1 MPGDQSPR
9 KRCIRYNV
17 PGHAHELTFSCYRRR
32 PLLKSE
38 RACSL
43 LADAVARARLAHRLR
58 LLAYVFMPEHVHL
71 LLWPNEADYSVSAIL
86 KSVKQS
92 VSRRVVAHLRDHNP
106 QGLRLLATGQPA
118 KPHTFW
124 QAGGGY
130 DRNITEMATL
140 ERAANYIHMNPVR
153 RRLVESPAQW
163 SWSSARDWSGEG
175 RGPLEVDLDAF
186 RW

>member
-38 RACSL
+38 RASSL

-71 LLWPNEADYSVSAIL
+71 LLWPKEADYSVSAIL

-106 QGLRLLATGQPA
+106 
-118 KPHTFW
+118 
-124 QAGGGY
+124 
-130 DRNITEMATL
+130 
-140 ERAANYIHMNPVR
+140 
-153 RRLVESPAQW
+153 
-163 SWSSARDWSGEG
+163 
-175 RGPLEVDLDAF
+175 
-186 RW
+186 